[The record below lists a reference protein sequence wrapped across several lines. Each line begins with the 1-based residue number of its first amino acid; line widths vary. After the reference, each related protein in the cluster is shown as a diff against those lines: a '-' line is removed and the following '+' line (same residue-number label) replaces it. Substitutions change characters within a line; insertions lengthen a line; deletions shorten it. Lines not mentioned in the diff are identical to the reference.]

1 MKQEMNVR
9 GVDIAT
15 RVFHAALSFLSPM
28 AHRRE
33 ACSIT
38 PNSTV
43 TRSMPITVRSPAG
56 TW

>member
-1 MKQEMNVR
+1 MKQEINIL
-9 GVDIAT
+9 GVDIAK

-38 PNSTV
+38 PNSTMNDQC
-43 TRSMPITVRSPAG
+43 RLP
-56 TW
+56 